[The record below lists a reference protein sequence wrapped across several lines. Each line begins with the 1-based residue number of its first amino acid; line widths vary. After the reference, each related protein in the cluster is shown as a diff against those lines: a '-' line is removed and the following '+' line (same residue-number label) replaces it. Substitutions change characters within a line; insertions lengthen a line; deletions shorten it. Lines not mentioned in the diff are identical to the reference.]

1 MIRKTIQKNSGQ
13 MLQNQAPK
21 PILLAS
27 HSGAKLTMSDMA
39 NLQVATTEEYLKKM
53 GIDVNNQDGL
63 SCLKD

>member
-1 MIRKTIQKNSGQ
+1 

-27 HSGAKLTMSDMA
+27 HSGVKLTMSDMA

-53 GIDVNNQDGL
+53 GIDVDNQDGL

>member
-1 MIRKTIQKNSGQ
+1 

>member
-27 HSGAKLTMSDMA
+27 HSGAMA
-39 NLQVATTEEYLKKM
+39 NLQVATTEEYLKKV